1 MLQQRSNEW
10 FEMRKGRFTSSEIY
24 KLLGVKGL
32 GLTGEG
38 YIFDKAI
45 ESIYGLDNEND
56 FVTFDMQR
64 GIDLEPKAFQKFKE
78 IKSLEFIDVQECVFF
93 PYGEH
98 SGSSPDGLVNDDA
111 ILEIKC
117 PKRNK
122 FFRIVANGID
132 EIDKNY
138 IAQMQHQ
145 MMCTNSNKAYF
156 FNYLIENGI
165 EYWHEIIIERDE
177 VIIDLIKDRLNIAI
191 ELKKEYISKILNNKQ
206 YE

>member
-1 MLQQRSNEW
+1 MLQRSNEW
-10 FEMRKGRFTSSEIY
+10 FKMRLGRFTASEIY

-32 GLTGEG
+32 GLTGES
-38 YIFDKAI
+38 YAFEKAV
-45 ESIYGLDNEND
+45 ESVYGLDEED
-56 FVTFDMQR
+56 TFVSFDMQR
-64 GIDLEPKAFQKFKE
+64 GIDLEPLAFNKFKE
-78 IKSLEFIDVQECVFF
+78 LKSLDFIDVQECYFF

-98 SGSSPDGLVNDDA
+98 AGSSPDGLVGNDA

-122 FFRIVANGID
+122 FFKLVANGES

-138 IAQMQHQ
+138 IYQMQHQ
-145 MMCTNSNKAYF
+145 ILCTNSKRAHF
-156 FNYLIENGI
+156 FNYLIEDGK

-177 VIIDLIKDRLNIAI
+177 SIIDLIKERIKLATEIK
-191 ELKKEYISKILNNKQ
+191 LEYINKLKLNKQ

>member
-1 MLQQRSNEW
+1 MLQRSEEW

-24 KLLGVKGL
+24 KLLGIKGL
-32 GLTGEG
+32 GLTGES

-45 ESIYGLDNEND
+45 ESVYGLYTEND
-56 FVTFDMQR
+56 FITFDMQR
-64 GIDLEPKAFQKFKE
+64 GIDLEPLAFAKFKE
-78 IKSLEFIDVQECVFF
+78 LKSLDFIDVQECLFF

-98 SGSSPDGLVNDDA
+98 SGSSPDGLVGDDA

-117 PKRNK
+117 PKRTK
-122 FFRIVANGID
+122 FFRIVANGYD
-132 EIDKNY
+132 EIDKQY

-145 MMCTNSNKAYF
+145 MMCTNSNKAHF
-156 FNYLIENGI
+156 FNYLIDNGK

-177 VIIDLIKDRLNIAI
+177 KMIELMKKRIDIAI
-191 ELKKEYISKILNNKQ
+191 ELKKEYIKKILNNKQ